1 MGAAPLCGLLG
12 FRASRIYNPF
22 GSPQIILASETGPA
36 MSSIETQR
44 TIQPHAPTGERPQ
57 IFTLASLVDAL
68 AALGRA
74 PALAEADRWMREVEV
89 TREEL
94 RPHLSFK
101 EGTYARHR
109 VHLDQ
114 FAELLVLCWR
124 PGQRT
129 PIHDHNGSFGAV
141 RVLSGVLWETIF
153 EMSGERGLAYKHA
166 REWGPGDVTGADV
179 PDIHQLGNPDV
190 SGQDLVTLHL
200 YSPPLTSL
208 NVYRVGRADSV
219 STLWMNCWNP
229 TI

>member
-1 MGAAPLCGLLG
+1 M
-12 FRASRIYNPF
+12 SRT
-22 GSPQIILASETGPA
+22 ETH
-36 MSSIETQR
+36 R
-44 TIQPHAPTGERPQ
+44 TAQAHGPTGERPPA
-57 IFTLASLVDAL
+57 FTLSSLAGAL
-68 AALGRA
+68 AALGRP
-74 PALAEADRWMREVEV
+74 PALEEAGRWMREVEV

-94 RPHLSFK
+94 RPHLGFK

-109 VHLDQ
+109 VHLDE

-141 RVLSGVLWETIF
+141 RVLRGVLWETIF
-153 EMSGERGLAYKHA
+153 EMGGEQRGLAYKYA
-166 REWGPGDVTGADV
+166 REWRPGDVTGADV

-190 SGQDLVTLHL
+190 SGQDLITLHL

-208 NVYRVGRADSV
+208 NVYRVGRTDSV

>member
-1 MGAAPLCGLLG
+1 
-12 FRASRIYNPF
+12 
-22 GSPQIILASETGPA
+22 
-36 MSSIETQR
+36 MSSTETQR
-44 TIQPHAPTGERPQ
+44 AASPRAPAGEGRPA
-57 IFTLASLVDAL
+57 FTLSSLAGAL
-68 AALGRA
+68 AALGRP
-74 PALAEADRWMREVEV
+74 PALEEADRWLREVEV

-94 RPHLSFK
+94 RPHLGFK

-109 VHLDQ
+109 VHLDD
-114 FAELLVLCWR
+114 FAELLILCWR

-153 EMSGERGLAYKHA
+153 EMEGGSGLAYRRG
-166 REWGPGDVTGADV
+166 REWTAGEVTGADV

-190 SGQDLVTLHL
+190 SGRDLVTLHL